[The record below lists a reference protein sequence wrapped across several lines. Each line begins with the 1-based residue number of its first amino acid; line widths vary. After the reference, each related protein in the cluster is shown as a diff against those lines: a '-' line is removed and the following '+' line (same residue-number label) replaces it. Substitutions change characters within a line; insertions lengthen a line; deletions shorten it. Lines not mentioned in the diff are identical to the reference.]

1 MAIVTIDDKHLTDIA
16 DAIRGK
22 NNTVTGIKPA
32 DMASAIV
39 NLPTGGFDIS
49 ALNYVNIEAPSKY
62 SSYSTL
68 PDLTPYVDNID
79 KIIAMVWCGDDVGS
93 VYVYFRGIKDY
104 RIFLLKDT
112 YGIRSAD
119 NPIFETPTSS
129 PYYYY
134 YIDGNLSGL
143 NVKHSSS
150 TMSNAFANG
159 LIMLY
164 ED

>member
-49 ALNYVNIEAPSKY
+49 ALNYVDIKAPSKY
-62 SSYSTL
+62 STYSTL

-79 KIIAMVWCGDDVGS
+79 KIVAMVWCGDNTGA
-93 VYVYFRGIKDY
+93 VYVYLRGIKDY
-104 RIFLLKDT
+104 RIFLLKDI
-112 YGIRSAD
+112 YGIRSTD

-134 YIDGNLSGL
+134 SIDGNLSGL
-143 NVKHSSS
+143 NVKYSSS
-150 TMSNAFANG
+150 AMSNSFANG

>member
-39 NLPTGGFDIS
+39 NLPTGGGFDIS
-49 ALNYVNIEAPSKY
+49 ALNYVDIKAPSKY
-62 SSYSTL
+62 STYSTL

-79 KIIAMVWCGDDVGS
+79 KIVAMVWCGDNRGT

-104 RIFLLKDT
+104 RIFILKDV
-112 YGIRSAD
+112 YGIRSTD
-119 NPIFETPTSS
+119 TPMFETPTSS
-129 PYYYY
+129 PYYYS
-134 YIDGNLSGL
+134 IDGNLSGL
-143 NVKHSSS
+143 NVKYSSS
-150 TMSNAFANG
+150 AMSASFANG